1 MERKKEIGR
10 EGESLFDHEKM
21 EVYRVALEY
30 LAFLHGAL
38 KNFPSGS
45 ADLRDHLDRAGTSI
59 TLNIPEGNA
68 KPRHSRDRR
77 KFFRTARG
85 SAQESAGGWDAA
97 RIKEY
102 ASPETAARAKEML
115 RRIVSMLF
123 NLAP

>member
-10 EGESLFDHEKM
+10 EEELRFDHEKL

-30 LAFLHGAL
+30 LAFLHDAL
-38 KNFPSGS
+38 KSFPPGS
-45 ADLRDHLDRAGTSI
+45 ADLRDHLGRAGNSI
-59 TLNIPEGNA
+59 VLNIPEGNA
-68 KPRHSRDRR
+68 KPRRSRDRR

-97 RIKEY
+97 RIREY
-102 ASPETAARAKEML
+102 APPETAARAKDML

-123 NLAP
+123 KLAP